1 MNRSYCV
8 DLILSL
14 ELDLL
19 QDALKQ
25 VIWGLRKSFKLV
37 VADKKAKTQ
46 LIFYFNTMFG
56 IITFLVAVIAFDL
69 GNMSFIGS
77 IELFS
82 LLNFFDQSNIGS
94 GGILTYS
101 GDSLFLFL
109 FFSMCLPFSSS
120 LNVFYLVN

>member
-1 MNRSYCV
+1 MNRSCCV

-14 ELDLL
+14 KLDLL

-46 LIFYFNTMFG
+46 LIFYFNIMFG

-69 GNMSFIGS
+69 RNMSFVGS
-77 IELFS
+77 IELFP
-82 LLNFFDQSNIGS
+82 LLDFFDQNSIGS
-94 GGILTYS
+94 GGVLTHS
-101 GDSLFLFL
+101 GDSLSLFL

-120 LNVFYLVN
+120 LNVFY